1 MFRKQKKKSSKDWGA
16 KTYRIVLVIK
26 PLIVWRFLGDTL
38 NHSFELQNRCVVFGI
53 QKECWLFAP
62 NHQKNIHDFLLKNNV
77 DSSGGKKEEIG
88 AKTSPRLWMQR
99 SPPEPGSNPVDLAF
113 LFFSKKFQILVKVFR
128 EMINKLINAKVITRC
143 CRCCWFTADFR
154 VCLSIEL
161 TRLLYCN
168 VFYYH
173 QSFCYLDMT
182 TTRF

>member
-1 MFRKQKKKSSKDWGA
+1 MFRKQKKKIRQKTVGQ

-88 AKTSPRLWMQR
+88 AKTSPRLWMQ
-99 SPPEPGSNPVDLAF
+99 PVCLSRVRILWTWLF
-113 LFFSKKFQILVKVFR
+113 LFFSRKFQILFKFFR

-154 VCLSIEL
+154 V
-161 TRLLYCN
+161 RL
-168 VFYYH
+168 FYRVD
-173 QSFCYLDMT
+173 QIVVLQCF
-182 TTRF
+182 F